1 MAILRSIAAVL
12 AGIFTVVALSVGTDL
27 ALQNSVLPAMN
38 SAQAAPPLL
47 ALALSY
53 RTLFGVLGGYVTA
66 RLAPSRPMTHAMVLG
81 VLGTLAAIGG
91 VVAMWQFGNHWYPIA
106 LAVLALP
113 QTLLGALLAM
123 RKGATLPPITR

>member
-66 RLAPSRPMTHAMVLG
+66 RLAPSRPMTHATVLG
-81 VLGTLAAIGG
+81 GLGTLAAVGG
-91 VVAMWQFGNHWYPIA
+91 VVAMWQWGNHWYSIA

-123 RKGATLPPITR
+123 RKGATPPPITR